1 MFKENLNNFSYLDF
15 LFLCFHWLRQK
26 LANNRECRIAEKGVC
41 IEKVESL
48 DRMKTLIHNFDIM
61 KKYVKAQ
68 MVAKNLASG
77 SYAAGCGAQD
87 RGAFGDHRDCRNCER
102 AM

>member
-1 MFKENLNNFSYLDF
+1 
-15 LFLCFHWLRQK
+15 
-26 LANNRECRIAEKGVC
+26 
-41 IEKVESL
+41 
-48 DRMKTLIHNFDIM
+48 M
-61 KKYVKAQ
+61 KKYSKAK
-68 MVAKNLASG
+68 MVAKNLATG